1 MLNINEYLDSTLL
14 KTPSECNL
22 EDFDYA
28 NHIKSFVQESID
40 YDFKLVMLRIDYVDI
55 AIKMIKEQ
63 KSKTLVGT
71 VVDFPFGKASTSNKI
86 ELTKKALRTKV
97 DDIDCV
103 VDYEGFKKHY
113 HDKKTNFINKFKND
127 IYCVSDLVLKE
138 QKTIKW
144 IIETGALTKKQ
155 IEKIVMII
163 KDVFYDKLSHY
174 DVSNFFIKTSTGY
187 YKGTGAKLEDIKLI
201 SSISE
206 GISVKASGGIYTKK
220 QALKMIN
227 NGSSRIGTSKA
238 LDIFLNK

>member
-1 MLNINEYLDSTLL
+1 MLNITEYLDSTFL

-22 EDFDYA
+22 DNSDYI
-28 NHIKSFVQESID
+28 NHIKIFIQESID
-40 YDFKLVMLRIDYVDI
+40 YNFKLVMLRIDYVNI
-55 AIKMIKEQ
+55 AIKMIKKQ

-71 VVDFPFGKASTSNKI
+71 VIDFPFGKSSTSNKI
-86 ELTKKALRTKV
+86 ELTKKALRCKV

-103 VDYEGFKKHY
+103 VDYEGFKKY
-113 HDKKTNFINKFKND
+113 NNKNPNFINKFKND

-155 IEKIVMII
+155 IEEIVIII
-163 KDVFYDKLSHY
+163 KDVFYEKLSHH
-174 DVSNFFIKTSTGY
+174 DISNFFIKTSTGY
-187 YKGTGAKLEDIKLI
+187 YKGTGATVENIKFI
-201 SSISE
+201 SSLSE
-206 GISVKASGGIYTKK
+206 GIPIKASGGIYTKK
-220 QALKMIN
+220 QALKMID